1 MAVYPSTVAKAQ
13 LIFGWD
19 YSLAVWS
26 RVRVVFWAS
35 SNPQLQL
42 GYFRVDAIQTQASC
56 NCAQAYT
63 TIAAPF
69 GQSDNPVIRVFING
83 FDVSSPSLQISV
95 SPSNLQGSKLTVSV
109 TVGSTTVLKRLWLSW
124 LAFSPSSSSFGSY
137 GGQYSQSK
145 YSGTVSSDIS
155 NTLYQTPYVFLGL
168 NLLSLSSK
176 QPLAFSSAAD
186 SGFVLTVS
194 SSRTIDDFSIVY
206 IAVGVLPGKH
216 CSSCGSSLVACESN
230 CQSSCPAGSY
240 AFTYRDGGVA
250 CRSCSSKLGQILA
263 NGKCVKGSTTTSTTT
278 TTISSNLPS
287 SQGGMAYN
295 PVPISQPSTPPP

>member
-1 MAVYPSTVAKAQ
+1 MAVYPSTVGRTQ
-13 LIFGWD
+13 LNFGWD

-26 RVRVVFWAS
+26 RIRVVFWAS

-63 TIAAPF
+63 TITAPF
-69 GQSDNPVIRVFING
+69 GQGDNPVIRVFING
-83 FDVSSPSLQISV
+83 FDLASPSLQISV

-124 LAFSPSSSSFGSY
+124 LAFSPTTASFGSY

-155 NTLYQTPYVFLGL
+155 NTLYQTPYIFLGL
-168 NLLSLSSK
+168 NLLSISSK
-176 QPLAFSSAAD
+176 QSLAFSSAAD
-186 SGFVLTVS
+186 SSFVLTVS
-194 SSRTIDDFSIVY
+194 SSRMIDDFSIVY
-206 IAVGVLPGKH
+206 IAVGVLPSKH
-216 CSSCGSSLVACESN
+216 CSSCGSNLMACEGN

-250 CRSCSSKLGQILA
+250 CRYCSSKLGQILV
-263 NGKCVKGSTTTSTTT
+263 NGKCVKGSATTT
-278 TTISSNLPS
+278 TTTTSITSNLPS
-287 SQGGMAYN
+287 QRDLNYN
-295 PVPISQPSTPPP
+295 ALPIS